1 MGKIDWRHLTQYPAV
16 RSALVVVG
24 FILIALTPVVGP
36 IPGPGGVIVFAAGL
50 SLVLRYSAWAKRFY
64 VRFKRKHPKKG
75 HWADWGLR
83 RASAK
88 RRQERLKAEQDAV
101 AGMGQ
106 LTFADDLPI
115 RASDDG
121 RSRGGGP
128 FNSSSPTS
136 SFQGSIDEA
145 HLPAEQSR
153 AQAPAR
159 LPGPDGDRRRPQ
171 GSGRAPGAGPQ
182 DPLRLSSLTRRADFL
197 AANRGRRAPMPGFV
211 LLVRPRQDGDPA
223 IRLGITVTRKIGG
236 AVVRNRMKRRFRS
249 LAREILP
256 VKGVA
261 GADHVLI
268 GRQGG
273 IERDFALLKSELQ
286 SALAKLAKPSVRP
299 EPAEGQ
305 SLPSSPARKGR
316 ASTTPD
322 QVRGRTGG
330 GGPATGGE

>member
-1 MGKIDWRHLTQYPAV
+1 MGRIDWRHLTNYSAV

-24 FILIALTPVVGP
+24 FILIGLTPVVGP
-36 IPGPGGVIVFAAGL
+36 IPGPGGVVVFAAGL
-50 SLVLRYSAWAKRFY
+50 TLVLRYSAWAKRHY
-64 VRFKRKHPKKG
+64 VRFKRRHPKKG
-75 HWADWGLR
+75 DWADWGLR

-88 RRQERLKAEQDAV
+88 RRQAAAKAQQE
-101 AGMGQ
+101 
-106 LTFADDLPI
+106 LTSGADLPNGT
-115 RASDDG
+115 DDEG
-121 RSRGGGP
+121 RSRGASHESSTFVGSQGGP
-128 FNSSSPTS
+128 FNYN
-136 SFQGSIDEA
+136 FQGSSDEA

-171 GSGRAPGAGPQ
+171 DSGGAPGAGPQ

-211 LLVRPRQDGDPA
+211 LLVRPRDDGDPG

-249 LAREILP
+249 LARELLP
-256 VKGVA
+256 ERGVA

-273 IERDFALLKSELQ
+273 IERDFGLLRAELEK
-286 SALAKLAKPSVRP
+286 ALAKLSRHIVI
-299 EPAEGQ
+299 PAEAGT
-305 SLPSSPARKGR
+305 SGREGSTGLPEVPASAGMTKRSK
-316 ASTTPD
+316 
-322 QVRGRTGG
+322 
-330 GGPATGGE
+330 

>member
-24 FILIALTPVVGP
+24 FILIGLTPLVGP

-50 SLVLRYSAWAKRFY
+50 SLVLRYSAWAKRYY
-64 VRFKRKHPKKG
+64 VRFKRRHPKKG

-83 RASAK
+83 RPGAK
-88 RRQERLKAEQDAV
+88 RRQERLKAEQEAV

-106 LTFADDLPI
+106 LTFAGDLPNGTGNE
-115 RASDDG
+115 G
-121 RSRGGGP
+121 RSREGGP
-128 FNSSSPTS
+128 FNYN
-136 SFQGSIDEA
+136 FQGSSDEA

-171 GSGRAPGAGPQ
+171 GSGGPPRAGPQ

-211 LLVRPRQDGDPA
+211 LLVRPRGDGDST
-223 IRLGITVTRKIGG
+223 IRLGITVTKKIGG

-256 VKGVA
+256 ANGVA
-261 GADHVLI
+261 GADHVMI

-273 IERDFALLKSELQ
+273 LERDFALLKSELQ
-286 SALAKLAKPSVRP
+286 SALAKLR
-299 EPAEGQ
+299 
-305 SLPSSPARKGR
+305 R
-316 ASTTPD
+316 
-322 QVRGRTGG
+322 
-330 GGPATGGE
+330 

>member
-1 MGKIDWRHLTQYPAV
+1 MKIDWRHLTNYPAV

-88 RRQERLKAEQDAV
+88 RRTERQKALEELTL
-101 AGMGQ
+101 AG
-106 LTFADDLPI
+106 DLPNGT
-115 RASDDG
+115 DDQG
-121 RSRGGGP
+121 RSFEGGP
-128 FNSSSPTS
+128 FNSSSRGKS
-136 SFQGSIDEA
+136 DEA

-159 LPGPDGDRRRPQ
+159 LPGPDGDGRRPQ
-171 GSGRAPGAGPQ
+171 DSGCAPRAGPQ
-182 DPLRLSSLTRRADFL
+182 DPLRLSALTRRSDFL

-211 LLVRPRQDGDPA
+211 LLVRPREDGDPA
-223 IRLGITVTRKIGG
+223 VRLGITVTKKIGG

-249 LAREILP
+249 LARTILP
-256 VKGVA
+256 ESGIA

-273 IERDFALLKSELQ
+273 IERDFGLLRSELE
-286 SALAKLAKPSVRP
+286 SALAKLR
-299 EPAEGQ
+299 
-305 SLPSSPARKGR
+305 R
-316 ASTTPD
+316 
-322 QVRGRTGG
+322 
-330 GGPATGGE
+330 